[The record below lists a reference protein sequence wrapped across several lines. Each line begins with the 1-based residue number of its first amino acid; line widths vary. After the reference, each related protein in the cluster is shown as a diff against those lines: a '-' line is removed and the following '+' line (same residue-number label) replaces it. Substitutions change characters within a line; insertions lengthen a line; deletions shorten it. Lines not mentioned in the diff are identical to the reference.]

1 MVIPQKLTRRLLG
14 SAEMQSLQ
22 FLVRNAST
30 TTKLKETCL
39 YKFHVEKG
47 AKMVNFAGYNMPVEY
62 KAGIIGSHLHTR
74 KHVSIFDV
82 SHMLQTIICGKDR
95 FEFIE
100 SLCVADAKSLQTN
113 TGTLSV
119 FTNEK
124 GGINDDLI
132 LSNGD
137 NFLYV
142 VTNAGTR
149 EKDMACMSK
158 RLQEMKAKS
167 KDVTLRYADDRGLL
181 AVQGP
186 KMLECVQPL
195 TKIDLSKLPF
205 MSSTVGTVAGI
216 PECRLTRCGYTGEDG
231 CEISFPV
238 AKARDLVNALLNSKG
253 NPCMAGLGTRDT
265 LRMEAGLC
273 LYGKDINE
281 TTTPVE
287 ANLAWLIP
295 KTRRERMDF
304 PGAKVIL
311 EQLKTGPPRRRVG
324 FLSTGAPVRAKATV
338 SDMSGK
344 KIGEIT
350 SGGPS
355 PCLPKGTNIAMGYVQ
370 TQHCDAGNKVHIE
383 VRGKPVEA
391 TITRLPF
398 VPKYYFHSA

>member
-1 MVIPQKLTRRLLG
+1 MVIHQKLARSFLG
-14 SAEMQSLQ
+14 SAEIQSLQ
-22 FLVRNAST
+22 SFIRNASSAA
-30 TTKLKETCL
+30 KLKETCL

-47 AKMVNFAGYNMPVEY
+47 AKMTNFAGFNMPVEY
-62 KAGIIGSHLHTR
+62 KAGIIGAHLHTR
-74 KHVSIFDV
+74 KNVSIFDV

-119 FTNEK
+119 FTNEN

-132 LSNGD
+132 LSSAD

-149 EKDMACMSK
+149 EKDMAAMSK
-158 RLQEMKAKS
+158 RLQEMKGKG
-167 KDVTLRYADDRGLL
+167 KDVTLRFADDRGLL

-186 KMLECVQPL
+186 KMVECVQPL

-216 PECRLTRCGYTGEDG
+216 PDCRVTRCGYTGEDG

-238 AKARDLVNALLNSKG
+238 AKARDLVDALLSSKG

-265 LRMEAGLC
+265 LRLEAGLC

-281 TTTPVE
+281 TTTPIE

-295 KTRRERMDF
+295 KSRRERMDF
-304 PGAKVIL
+304 PGAKTIL
-311 EQLKTGPPRRRVG
+311 AQLRTGPPRRRVG
-324 FLSTGAPVRAKATV
+324 LVSTGPPIRAKAII
-338 SDMSGK
+338 SDASGK
-344 KIGEIT
+344 KIGEVT

-355 PCLPKGTNIAMGYVQ
+355 PCLGHGTYISMGYVQ
-370 TQHCDAGNKVHIE
+370 TEHCDAGNKVQIT
-383 VRGKPVEA
+383 VRNKPVEA

-398 VPKYYFHSA
+398 VPKYYFQ

>member
-1 MVIPQKLTRRLLG
+1 MVIPQKLTR
-14 SAEMQSLQ
+14 SLCGQ
-22 FLVRNAST
+22 ADLRFLARHASNAAS
-30 TTKLKETCL
+30 LRETVL
-39 YKFHVEKG
+39 YKFHVQQG
-47 AKMVNFAGYNMPVEY
+47 AKMVAFAGFNMPVEY
-62 KAGIIGSHLHTR
+62 KTGIVGAHLHTR

-82 SHMLQTIICGKDR
+82 SHMLQTLVHGKDR

-100 SLCVADAKSLQTN
+100 SLCVADVKSLQPN

-132 LSNGD
+132 LTSAD

-149 EKDMACMSK
+149 DKDMAAMSK
-158 RLQEMKAKS
+158 RLQEMKAKG
-167 KDVTLRYADDRGLL
+167 KDVTLRFADDRALL

-186 KMLECVQPL
+186 KMVDCLQPL
-195 TKIDLSKLPF
+195 TKVDLSKLPF
-205 MSSTVGTVAGI
+205 MSSQVGTVASI
-216 PECRLTRCGYTGEDG
+216 PDCRITRCGYTGEDG
-231 CEISFPV
+231 VEISVPA
-238 AKARDLVNALLNSKG
+238 AKCRDLAEALLSSKG
-253 NPCMAGLGTRDT
+253 HPAMAGLGTRDT

-295 KTRRERMDF
+295 KSRRERMDF

-324 FLSTGAPVRAKATV
+324 FISTGPPIRGKAIIN
-338 SDMSGK
+338 DMSGK
-344 KIGEIT
+344 KIGETT
-350 SGGPS
+350 SGGPA
-355 PCLPKGTNIAMGYVQ
+355 PCLPKGTNISMGYLK
-370 TQHCDAGNKVHIE
+370 TEACDPGTTHHIM
-383 VRGKPVEA
+383 VRNKPVEA